1 MDRNNQQNEI
11 VIVPGADVVGSGGDK
26 IGTVKEVFPDYIT
39 VEKGWFFP
47 SDHYIPAS
55 AINDANENT
64 VFLNVT
70 KDEALQKGWENPP
83 ASAGTTET
91 TGTAAAGTGA
101 MATDTGAVYNDTTAG
116 DYVTDERVGADTG
129 NNEFAPIDNA
139 ENNTTAGVQGAPG
152 SYATEGT
159 TVDRVDTTGAAG
171 TVPVEETGGPTT
183 NTGATETT
191 GVAGTAGRTGHDRP
205 FDHTA
210 EETAHLDE
218 NENIRVPLAEEELTA
233 TKRPVERGQVRVTK
247 DVEEREQ
254 SLDVPVSEERVN
266 VERRV
271 VDRDV
276 APGETAFQ
284 EGEIDVPVRG
294 EEVDV
299 QKRARVGEELEISKD
314 VNQRTEQVSDTVR
327 RERAHVENTT
337 DDTVDNVDRVN
348 DVTDDND
355 ESLID
360 KAKDKIEGTKNRGR

>member
-1 MDRNNQQNEI
+1 MDSNNPQNEI

-83 ASAGTTET
+83 ATAGTTGT
-91 TGTAAAGTGA
+91 YDTAAAGTGA
-101 MATDTGAVYNDTTAG
+101 MATDTGTVYNDTTAG
-116 DYVTDERVGADTG
+116 EYATEDRVGAGSG
-129 NNEFAPIDNA
+129 NNKFAPIDNTGD
-139 ENNTTAGVQGAPG
+139 NTTAGDQGAPG
-152 SYATEGT
+152 SYATEDM

-171 TVPVEETGGPTT
+171 TVPVEEAKAPTR

-191 GVAGTAGRTGHDRP
+191 GVAGTRGTTGHDRP

-218 NENIRVPLAEEELTA
+218 NDTIRVPLAEEELTA

-247 DVEEREQ
+247 DVEERDQ
-254 SLDVPVSEERVN
+254 TLDVPVTEEHVN

-284 EGEIDVPVRG
+284 EGQIDVPVRG

-299 QKRARVGEELEISKD
+299 QKRARVGEELEISKEAT
-314 VNQRTEQVSDTVR
+314 QRTQQVSDTVR
-327 RERAHVENTT
+327 KERAHVENTT
-337 DDTVDNVDRVN
+337 DDVVDNVDRVN
-348 DVTDDND
+348 DDND

-360 KAKDKIEGTKNRGR
+360 KAKDKVEGTKNRRRH